1 MMTDQLLSKIKQSLS
16 SRTIDWQFLVKLY
29 QIINLVNHQKT
40 TDSTN
45 LIERLVLRILNTKPS
60 VDLKFF
66 VFENSFFNLDE
77 IYQITKKL
85 WEMDKT
91 RYPLF
96 RFSDFEDFY
105 KKNILSRQLIGIL
118 GTIDHKEWS
127 QPWHLDNRFIMIS
140 GSINIQDNETSTY
153 FSKENYHWLNGGT
166 SFDHCKLIYQGRKT
180 KFSGTAW
187 INTEHTWHSVP
198 RITEDQRKTI
208 LFNVFL

>member
-1 MMTDQLLSKIKQSLS
+1 MKLTEANADPAIIDIEIPELESFDFDSYFNLTA
-16 SRTIDWQFLVKLY
+16 SRSDY
-29 QIINLVNHQKT
+29 GNLVVAQGRETITHDHHLHTKLFDILSEPIFNIAK
-40 TDSTN
+40 N
-45 LIERLVLRILNTKPS
+45 LHSI
-60 VDLKFF
+60 
-66 VFENSFFNLDE
+66 
-77 IYQITKKL
+77 
-85 WEMDKT
+85 DKI

-96 RFSDFEDFY
+96 RYKTFEEFY
-105 KKNILSRQLIGIL
+105 KKDILQRGRVGML
-118 GTIDHKEWS
+118 GTIDHKGWS

-153 FSKENYHWLNGGT
+153 FAKENYHWVNGGT
-166 SFDHCKLIYQGRKT
+166 SFDHCKLIYKGRNT

>member
-1 MMTDQLLSKIKQSLS
+1 MKLTEVNADPAIVDIYIPELQSFDFNSYFSLAAGRSDYGSLVVAQGRETITHDHSLHTKLCKIMA
-16 SRTIDWQFLVKLY
+16 D
-29 QIINLVNHQKT
+29 
-40 TDSTN
+40 
-45 LIERLVLRILNTKPS
+45 P
-60 VDLKFF
+60 
-66 VFENSFFNLDE
+66 

-85 WEMDKT
+85 WEMDKI

-96 RFSDFEDFY
+96 KYSNFEDFY
-105 KKNILSRQLIGIL
+105 KKNILSRQAIGIL
-118 GTIDHKEWS
+118 GTIDYREWS

-140 GSINIQDNETSTY
+140 GSINVQDNETSTY
-153 FSKENYHWLNGGT
+153 FAKENYHWSNGGT
-166 SFDHCKLIYQGRKT
+166 SFEHCKLIYQGRKI

>member
-1 MMTDQLLSKIKQSLS
+1 MKLTEVSNNPAIVDIEIPELESFDFDSYFNLAA
-16 SRTIDWQFLVKLY
+16 SRSDY
-29 QIINLVNHQKT
+29 G
-40 TDSTN
+40 N
-45 LIERLVLRILNTKPS
+45 LIVAQGRETITHKHSLHTKLFEVLADP
-60 VDLKFF
+60 
-66 VFENSFFNLDE
+66 

-96 RFSDFEDFY
+96 KFSDFEDFY
-105 KKNILSRQLIGIL
+105 KKNILDRQLVGLL

-140 GSINIQDNETSTY
+140 GSINIQDNITSTY
-153 FSKENYHWLNGGT
+153 FAKENYHWLNGGT
-166 SFDHCKLIYQGRKT
+166 TFDHCNLIYQGRKT

-198 RITEDQRKTI
+198 RIIEDQRKTL